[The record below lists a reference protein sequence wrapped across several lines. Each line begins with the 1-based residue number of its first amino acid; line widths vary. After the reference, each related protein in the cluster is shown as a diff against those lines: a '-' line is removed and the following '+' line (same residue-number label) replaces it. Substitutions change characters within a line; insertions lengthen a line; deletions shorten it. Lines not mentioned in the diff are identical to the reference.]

1 MAMLGDAGSNALGAL
16 LGLHSVK
23 RFTGRGQWLAIGA
36 LAGFT
41 ILGERKSI
49 GTWIEQAPVLS
60 WLDRLGR

>member
-1 MAMLGDAGSNALGAL
+1 LN
-16 LGLHSVK
+16 SVK

-49 GTWIEQAPVLS
+49 GAWIEQAPVLS
-60 WLDRLGR
+60 WLDRLGRA